1 MYPVPCNACRNTSEP
16 CLEAPEY
23 RTLTFYREEPSALH
37 RVKQVNRNSLS
48 MSMTLTYTRLFTLLG
63 FCLLLV
69 SCDTFDPGPGQ
80 PESEPVKF
88 TTIRQASH
96 SGLSEETTTI
106 IRERDDFEAFWQE
119 LHANRKPV
127 PETPSVD
134 FEKKRSEEHTSELQS
149 RGHLVCRLL

>member
-1 MYPVPCNACRNTSEP
+1 
-16 CLEAPEY
+16 
-23 RTLTFYREEPSALH
+23 
-37 RVKQVNRNSLS
+37 
-48 MSMTLTYTRLFTLLG
+48 MSMTLTYTRLFTLFG
-63 FCLLLV
+63 FCLLLI
-69 SCDTFDPGPGQ
+69 SCVTFDPGPGQ

-88 TTIRQASH
+88 TSIRQASH

-134 FEKKRSEEHTSELQS
+134 FEKKMVLIYAIGSKPTGGFSRSEERRVGKKRKSHVWH
-149 RGHLVCRLL
+149 G